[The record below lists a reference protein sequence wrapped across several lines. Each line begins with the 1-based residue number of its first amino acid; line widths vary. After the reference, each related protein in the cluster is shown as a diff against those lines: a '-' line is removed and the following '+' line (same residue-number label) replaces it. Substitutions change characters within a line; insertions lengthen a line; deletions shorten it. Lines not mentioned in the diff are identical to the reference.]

1 MYEHLVLGGPVPE
14 EPFSQHHDGPKP
26 PIGYGQQQAQQPQAA
41 VEQGAPQPMPQPAS
55 QPPVQPVVAARKPH
69 GWIVA
74 IVAVVAVLIAVL
86 FGISSCTSAVS
97 SMGGSSSNSDAAL
110 SPNTVAVIDIDDT
123 IQYDGT
129 TNSPDGLKQQL
140 DRAAKDSKIIAVVL
154 RVNSGGGVA
163 TAGEEMATY
172 VKKFREDTGK
182 PVVVSSASTN
192 ASAAYE
198 ISSQASYIYV
208 ARTTA
213 IGAIGTAMQ
222 LVDYSGLMSM
232 LGISTDNI
240 TSAQSKDSTY
250 GTRELTDEE
259 RAYYQAQVDQIN
271 ETFIQNVA
279 EGRDMSTDEV
289 RALATGMTFTGVDA
303 VQNGLADEIGTKEDA
318 VKYAAQLAGH
328 ASDYATASL
337 GQKGSDDLSTLLD
350 LVSENKS
357 ISADQLASALKELES
372 NGSVAK

>member
-1 MYEHLVLGGPVPE
+1 MPQ
-14 EPFSQHHDGPKP
+14 EPFSSRPGAPEP
-26 PIGYGQQQAQQPQAA
+26 PIGYGQPASQQDMSLDAAQQQPQSAL
-41 VEQGAPQPMPQPAS
+41 
-55 QPPVQPVVAARKPH
+55 QPVAAARKSH

-74 IVAVVAVLIAVL
+74 IVAVVAILIAVL
-86 FGISSCTSAVS
+86 FGIGSCTSAIS
-97 SMGGSSSNSDAAL
+97 GLGGASEGGDAAL

-129 TNSPDGLKQQL
+129 ANSPDGLKQQL
-140 DRAAKDSKIIAVVL
+140 DKAAKDSKIIAVVL

-163 TAGEEMATY
+163 TAGEEMSAY
-172 VKKFREDTGK
+172 VKEFREDTGK

-198 ISSQASYIYV
+198 ISSQADYIFT

-232 LGISTDNI
+232 LGISTDDI

-250 GTRELTDEE
+250 GTRKLTDEE

-279 EGRDMSTDEV
+279 DGRGMSADSV

-318 VKYAAQLAGH
+318 IAYAAQCAGH

-337 GQKGSDDLSTLLD
+337 GQKSSDDISTLLD
-350 LVSENKS
+350 LISENKS
-357 ISADQLASALKELES
+357 ISTDQLVSALKELES
-372 NGSVAK
+372 NGSVAQ